1 MAGFAVMI
9 DISMGGG
16 HDRDFNSF
24 LQLVA
29 DYKSLEKPTD
39 CAYGR
44 HCIGAKL
51 DSPASL
57 HTGITVDPETGS
69 WLIAAGTVVD
79 TYHVASDGNLR
90 LILQEYLT
98 HGETVLQR
106 CDGLF
111 ALVIYNGLT
120 QSVAVISDPFGY
132 FSVFYGSRDGRVFV
146 STSALAVAEAVRSE
160 PSHIGVNCFLRTGKV
175 FGDMTLWRD
184 VKRLQPGTVLEFSDR
199 AMKEFTYWMPTVDE
213 SITKLSFADSV
224 EASTQVLQSVF
235 KRNLEREGKVW
246 IDLTGGFDTRFMAMF
261 LERAGIPFKAN
272 SVGSAEHPDVRIAH
286 KIAHKMGW
294 EYQNFDFSSTWPQ
307 ECPHYLEDVLCRGD
321 AHLNVLLL
329 TQPLW
334 THRQKN
340 SQYTTLLNGLGGEMW
355 RGPLWWPER
364 TALGKSTHVNYDRQ
378 LWSLMHPVADSVFVS
393 DSSNQVKEEI
403 KSQFKRIGNRYPDA
417 LNTVRLD
424 CIWAYRETAH
434 VGAWASAASGLLRII
449 PILFSKDIVTHVIS
463 LDYRWKTK
471 NQLVRHML
479 ERYSPAL
486 ADIEVEGRGPAMPMR
501 ITNFYRFG
509 PSKIISCRKAI
520 NKLGEITFGRSF
532 WPTKSYESYS
542 RVEWRQEI
550 LEFAEAEGLFRSSEM
565 HSGNLYR
572 SDQLRFLL
580 SQAQTKG
587 FHHDEFLGR
596 IITVEM
602 ALRAVGAA
610 IN

>member
-1 MAGFAVMI
+1 MAGFAVVI
-9 DISMGGG
+9 DISGEGR
-16 HDRDFNSF
+16 HDTDFNSF

-132 FSVFYGSRDGRVFV
+132 FSVFHGSRNDQMFV
-146 STSALAVAEAVRSE
+146 STSALAVAEAIRSE
-160 PSHIGVNCFLRTGKV
+160 PSDIGVNCFLRTGKV
-175 FGDMTLWRD
+175 FGGMTLWRD
-184 VKRLQPGTVLEFSDR
+184 VKRLCPGTVLEFSDG
-199 AMKEFTYWMPTVDE
+199 AMRESTYWVPTVDE
-213 SITKLSFADSV
+213 SITKLSFADSI
-224 EASTQVLQSVF
+224 EASMQVLQGVF

-246 IDLTGGFDTRFMAMF
+246 MDLTGGFDTRLMAMF

-272 SVGSAEHPDVRIAH
+272 SVGPAEHPDVRIAH
-286 KIAHKMGW
+286 AIAHKMGW
-294 EYQNFDFSSTWPQ
+294 EYQNFDFPSIWPQ
-307 ECPHYLEDVLCRGD
+307 ECPHHLRDVLGRGD

-334 THRQKN
+334 THRQKAD
-340 SQYTTLLNGLGGEMW
+340 QYTTLLNGLGGEMW
-355 RGPLWWPER
+355 RGPLWWPEG
-364 TALGKSTHVNYDRQ
+364 TTLGKSTLVNYERQ
-378 LWSLMHPVADSVFVS
+378 LWSLMHPVAASVFGS
-393 DSSNQVKEEI
+393 DSSSQVKEEI
-403 KSQFKRIGNRYPDA
+403 KSQFKGIGDRYPDA
-417 LNTVRLD
+417 LNTLRLD

-434 VGAWASAASGLLRII
+434 VGAWASAASGLLRTI

-471 NQLVRHML
+471 NQLVRYML
-479 ERYSPAL
+479 ERYSPTL

-501 ITNFYRFG
+501 ITNFYRFV
-509 PSKIISCRKAI
+509 PSKIISCRKTI
-520 NKLGEITFGRSF
+520 NKLGEITLGKSF
-532 WPTKSYESYS
+532 WPTKSCESYS

-550 LEFAEAEGLFRSSEM
+550 LEFAEAEGLFHPSEM

-572 SDQLRFLL
+572 SDQLRSFL